1 MRKEKHYGGLYGLYD
16 FKCKTGK
23 KLKITR
29 KEKHYRGLYD
39 LGSEEEPVQGA
50 EQKHYLVF
58 HTQQHTLILYLHNY
72 M

>member
-1 MRKEKHYGGLYGLYD
+1 MAVCMACMTSNVKRANKLNNTRKEKHYGGLYG
-16 FKCKTGK
+16 
-23 KLKITR
+23 
-29 KEKHYRGLYD
+29 